1 MSDPI
6 LDDQMKAY
14 RNFRKEVP
22 FMKTAFQYGLI
33 LGGAGIIL
41 QLGAY
46 LMGLDLQNPNTG
58 LMPKIVLG
66 LASVTLSVV
75 IYRTTMVQHRDQ
87 MQGGFLSLGQTIKI
101 GAIIGLASGI
111 LSGLYV
117 MLFGTVIN
125 PNYVNEL
132 KAGMFETWE
141 KQGLNEEAMDMAWQ
155 WTKYFVDPIVG
166 GISQMV
172 LGPLSGAFF
181 GLIVGLFVKRE
192 SPNER

>member
-14 RNFRKEVP
+14 RNFRKEEP